1 MPSICTCRHSVPC
14 QSQASNGV
22 EPPPSRHP
30 RLGDGTA
37 VTRDV
42 ILDWYAKLPGFDV
55 PHTDHLPFVR
65 EVDMGADEQSGVAR
79 YPAHEGA
86 FYPAL
91 VSAIDDDGN
100 ERAGIRLPDVAVPV
114 GSHTGWNPR
123 DPKTG
128 APDQIVPMNGL
139 TWLFA
144 TDEAVRARTGDP
156 RASIAQRYAD
166 AADYEARVRAVTQ
179 QLVGERYVLDEDVE
193 VVVEAATQRYAVA
206 AAGGSA

>member
-1 MPSICTCRHSVPC
+1 
-14 QSQASNGV
+14 
-22 EPPPSRHP
+22 
-30 RLGDGTA
+30 
-37 VTRDV
+37 
-42 ILDWYAKLPGFDV
+42 
-55 PHTDHLPFVR
+55 
-65 EVDMGADEQSGVAR
+65 MGADEASGVAS
-79 YPAHEGA
+79 YPAREGA

-100 ERAGIRLPDVAVPV
+100 ELAGIRLPDVCVPV

-123 DPKTG
+123 DPQTG

-144 TDEAVRARTGDP
+144 ANEDERARVGDP
-156 RASIAQRYAD
+156 RPSIAQRYAN

-179 QLVGERYVLDEDVE
+179 KLVGERYLLAEDTQ
-193 VVVEAATQRYAVA
+193 VVVAAAMRRYAVA